1 LQRRAAALVWLL
13 LLASCGTDHGPQTGP
28 AITDGLPPLIVF
40 SGQRVWRYA
49 DGAERE
55 LFELDEGTVA
65 LALHGPRDGIVIQ
78 QQLEESSNVL
88 RVMGDDAEIVER
100 DAELFETATIADV
113 PSVVYGKCAEVE
125 GGNEG
130 DILVRELTSG
140 HTRSI
145 GMNCGP
151 EYGVT
156 SVSFGGDTFVTSAGC
171 DLSECVSFASVD
183 GDRVERKSPT
193 DDLPYNDAP
202 YMRDASLSPDGK
214 LLAYLEGPDV
224 SGRTPEKETGDW
236 TLVVLEQP
244 SGEEQIRVPFA
255 RRDRYVNRLDFD
267 GRWAILSF
275 ADREVEFGQWSGIA
289 EGEPGP
295 VAAID
300 TTADEP
306 SLRELGFRGVAT
318 IAE

>member
-1 LQRRAAALVWLL
+1 MQRRAAALVWLL
-13 LLASCGTDHGPQTGP
+13 LLASCGTDRGPQTSP
-28 AITDGLPPLIVF
+28 ATTDGLPPLTVF
-40 SGQRVWRYA
+40 SGQRVWQYA
-49 DGAERE
+49 DGVERE

-65 LALHGPRDGIVIQ
+65 LALHGPRDGITIQ
-78 QQLEESSNVL
+78 QQLGESSNVL
-88 RVMGDDAEIVER
+88 RVMGDDVDVVER
-100 DAELFETATIADV
+100 DAALFETASIADV

-125 GGNEG
+125 GSNEG

-140 HTRSI
+140 TTRSI

-156 SVSFGGDTFVTSAGC
+156 NVSFGGDAFVISAGC
-171 DLSECVSFASVD
+171 DLSECISFASVE
-183 GDRVERKSPT
+183 GDPVDRKSPT

-202 YMRDASLSPDGK
+202 YLRDASLSPNGK

-224 SGRTPEKETGDW
+224 SGLSPEKATGDW

-244 SGEEQIRVPFA
+244 SGEEKLRLAFA
-255 RRDRYVNRLDFD
+255 RKDRYVNRLDFD

-275 ADREVEFGQWSGIA
+275 ADREAEFGQWSGIA

-306 SLRELGFRGVAT
+306 SLRELRFRGVAT
-318 IAE
+318 IAK